1 MVRDEATYTLT
12 VPTTLRRLPISFE
25 ATHVFHQ
32 WLDWVDE
39 FALPFR
45 ALRPL
50 LQGIVDDLVKVPIC
64 NMTHRYSM
72 KAARNI
78 DIDRRGRIAEVSRAT
93 LAGNAEV
100 TIALQPKYK
109 S

>member
-1 MVRDEATYTLT
+1 
-12 VPTTLRRLPISFE
+12 
-25 ATHVFHQ
+25 
-32 WLDWVDE
+32 
-39 FALPFR
+39 
-45 ALRPL
+45 
-50 LQGIVDDLVKVPIC
+50 
-64 NMTHRYSM
+64 MTHRYSM